1 MDIKELIQYMKQFQ
15 KEHPNCILVAETP
28 DCFARMRLGDILIY
42 EGMRGEIVF
51 DNE

>member
-1 MDIKELIQYMKQFQ
+1 MDVKELIQCLKQFQ
-15 KEHPNCILVAETP
+15 KEHPDCMIVAETP
-28 DCFARMRLGDILIY
+28 DYSAYMRLGEILIY